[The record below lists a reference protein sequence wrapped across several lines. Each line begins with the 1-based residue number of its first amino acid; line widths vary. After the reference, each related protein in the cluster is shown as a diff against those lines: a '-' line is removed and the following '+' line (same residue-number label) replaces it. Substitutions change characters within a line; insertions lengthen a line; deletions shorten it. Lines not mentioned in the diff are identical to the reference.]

1 MRIPA
6 LFYALSMA
14 VMALP
19 AAAQT
24 GVWLPTQIPANGI
37 GSWWELRADG
47 STIRYW
53 GALAEAHYRFDGT
66 YLTVIP
72 GGDRKDRPRFRLRFD
87 RDRMY
92 SRADQTDA
100 PEVEYRRVGPT
111 VSNSPLIG
119 QWASVAVPKT
129 GKPAMPGMTGP
140 TDLAAINGDSISI
153 LRSFAP
159 RESVY
164 AVLHGYN
171 DSSADYD
178 IRLENHLTGA
188 GVHITADR
196 PFSRLVY
203 WGSIHTLCP
212 EPYIHVSVAPGETFT
227 WTLRYEFYT
236 LNTRP

>member
-100 PEVEYRRVGPT
+100 PEAEYRRVGPA
-111 VSNSPLIG
+111 VPHSPLIG
-119 QWASVAVPKT
+119 QWASVAAPQT
-129 GKPAMPGMTGP
+129 GTPTMPGMTHP
-140 TDLAAINGDSISI
+140 PADLP
-153 LRSFAP
+153 SF
-159 RESVY
+159 R
-164 AVLHGYN
+164 
-171 DSSADYD
+171 
-178 IRLENHLTGA
+178 TF
-188 GVHITADR
+188 TADGLYQVR
-196 PFSRLVY
+196 IVY
-203 WGSIHTLCP
+203 
-212 EPYIHVSVAPGETFT
+212 
-227 WTLRYEFYT
+227 
-236 LNTRP
+236 NTRQGHWDAVSQTIKFDGESDQPFTLKETNLIIGGAIYRPN

>member
-14 VMALP
+14 VMALR

-24 GVWLPTQIPANGI
+24 GVWLPAQIPANGI

-87 RDRMY
+87 PDRMY

-100 PEVEYRRVGPT
+100 PEVEYRRVGPA
-111 VSNSPLIG
+111 VPNSPLIG
-119 QWASVAVPKT
+119 QWASVPAPKT

-140 TDLAAINGDSISI
+140 PPICPRSARLLPTASIKCALSTTPDKVI
-153 LRSFAP
+153 GTP
-159 RESVY
+159 
-164 AVLHGYN
+164 
-171 DSSADYD
+171 SA
-178 IRLENHLTGA
+178 RPLNLT
-188 GVHITADR
+188 TNPTSPSPSKR
-196 PFSRLVY
+196 P
-203 WGSIHTLCP
+203 T
-212 EPYIHVSVAPGETFT
+212 
-227 WTLRYEFYT
+227 
-236 LNTRP
+236 